1 MSYQVFMPVYKDGNA
16 VILGK
21 GLFGKVLL
29 VEDQHGKHFAYKKST
44 RPEYLYNMLKEAQI
58 MIKLGQHS
66 NIMELTTFI
75 PNTIRYEK
83 GVDIVMPKCDG
94 SLLDLIKES
103 YIKNGFGLKE
113 EILFDLVSDI
123 ANGITFMQSKNI
135 SHCNLKSENILYVVD
150 TKQKSGYRFIIAD
163 FTASEDST
171 VTYVERRNYVCPD
184 KFVKSNVNK
193 TGILTCDVY
202 SLGCVIYEAIT
213 GVPLINY
220 KVEKLSD
227 IKKEERQIVK
237 TLQLV
242 GYDFISKLQQEF
254 DLSRFMLTVVKDGEI
269 RSNQILLSAFKNM
282 DYKQQQKWIEFI
294 ENMLIPFPSQRKIRL
309 YSYPYLSTSTSQ
321 TKTTSMSQ
329 TTTST
334 SEGENTEDE
343 YVVNHLK

>member
-1 MSYQVFMPVYKDGNA
+1 M
-16 VILGK
+16 
-21 GLFGKVLL
+21 
-29 VEDQHGKHFAYKKST
+29 
-44 RPEYLYNMLKEAQI
+44 
-58 MIKLGQHS
+58 
-66 NIMELTTFI
+66 
-75 PNTIRYEK
+75 
-83 GVDIVMPKCDG
+83 
-94 SLLDLIKES
+94 
-103 YIKNGFGLKE
+103 
-113 EILFDLVSDI
+113 
-123 ANGITFMQSKNI
+123 
-135 SHCNLKSENILYVVD
+135 
-150 TKQKSGYRFIIAD
+150 
-163 FTASEDST
+163 
-171 VTYVERRNYVCPD
+171 
-184 KFVKSNVNK
+184 
-193 TGILTCDVY
+193 
-202 SLGCVIYEAIT
+202 GCIIYEAIT
-213 GVPLINY
+213 GVPLIYY

-309 YSYPYLSTSTSQ
+309 DSYPYLSTSH